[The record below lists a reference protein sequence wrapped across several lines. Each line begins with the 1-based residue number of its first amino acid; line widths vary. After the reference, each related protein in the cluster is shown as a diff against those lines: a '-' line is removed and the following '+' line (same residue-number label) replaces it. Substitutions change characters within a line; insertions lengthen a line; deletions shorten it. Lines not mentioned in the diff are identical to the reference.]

1 MCYTHGDI
9 GPQNRRDYPHLH
21 QDPCCTVRRFELS
34 TNIRTI
40 TRKIKR
46 MDNFLENYVSVKSVG
61 FNEMKNDWTDCAIT
75 PVVQTIARVVS

>member
-1 MCYTHGDI
+1 
-9 GPQNRRDYPHLH
+9 
-21 QDPCCTVRRFELS
+21 
-34 TNIRTI
+34 
-40 TRKIKR
+40 